1 MSEKQMIPLGELL
14 DESLELS
21 LNDLA
26 RRCAVHTEM
35 VVEMVYE
42 GVLEPRGEEPEQWYF
57 NGRDLVRLRKAVR
70 LQQDLDVNLPGVAL
84 AIELLEELDELH
96 TRLKRLERE

>member
-21 LNDLA
+21 LSDLA
-26 RRCAVHTEM
+26 RRCAVRTDV
-35 VVEMVYE
+35 VVELVYE
-42 GVLEPRGEEPEQWYF
+42 GVLEPRGDEPERWYF

-70 LQQDLDVNLPGVAL
+70 LQQDLNVNLPGVAL
-84 AIELLEELDELH
+84 ALELLEELDELH
-96 TRLKRLERE
+96 ARLRRLEQ